1 MTFNFTIV
9 VYTRPGIIIT
19 LITDPLPH
27 TGRGFMFWR
36 ETMNIAT
43 QAVQIGLEWDSRTGA
58 VTVPIYQTATF
69 RHPGLGQ
76 STGYDYSR
84 SGNPTRQTLED
95 GIARLD
101 GAARGFAY
109 ASGMAA
115 ITNLLL
121 LFKSG
126 DHLIVTEDLYGGTC
140 RLFDKIFTQYGLS
153 FSYVDTSNIAEVTA
167 AILPTTRAIFIETL
181 TNPLLKFADLRA
193 VSALC
198 KCRNLLLI
206 ADNTFLTPYLFRPL
220 DMGADIVVYSA
231 TKYLAGHNDTVAG
244 LLTVKDQALA
254 ELVYFHQNSV
264 GAILGPQDSWLTT
277 RGIKTL
283 AIRMDRQQENAGRI
297 ARWLAGHPRITKVYY
312 PGLKDHPDHD
322 LMARDSRGFCAM
334 LAFEVDRHELVE
346 QILMKTKLISFAE
359 SLGGVESLITFP
371 EVQTH
376 ADIPPKLRAR
386 LGINNVLLRLS
397 VGIEDC
403 DDLIEDLRQAI
414 D

>member
-1 MTFNFTIV
+1 
-9 VYTRPGIIIT
+9 
-19 LITDPLPH
+19 
-27 TGRGFMFWR
+27 
-36 ETMNIAT
+36 MNIAT
-43 QAVQIGLEWDSRTGA
+43 QAVQIGLEWDTRTGA

-84 SGNPTRQTLED
+84 SGNPTRQALED

-109 ASGMAA
+109 SSGMAA
-115 ITNLLL
+115 IANLLL

-140 RLFDKIFTQYGLS
+140 RLFDKIFTQYGLT
-153 FSYVDTSNIAEVTA
+153 FSYVDTSDTA
-167 AILPTTRAIFIETL
+167 AVAAALRPSTRAVFVETL
-181 TNPLLKFADLRA
+181 TNPLLKFADLQSI
-193 VSALC
+193 SAFC
-198 KCRNLLLI
+198 KINNLLLV
-206 ADNTFLTPYLFRPL
+206 ADNTFLTPYLLRPL
-220 DMGADIVVYSA
+220 DLGADIAVYSA
-231 TKYLAGHNDTVAG
+231 TKYLSGHNDTVAG
-244 LLTVKDQALA
+244 LVTVKEPRLA
-254 ELVYFHQNSV
+254 EQVYFHQNSV
-264 GAILGPQDSWLTT
+264 GAVLGPQDSWLTI

-283 AIRMDRQQENAGRI
+283 GIRMDRQQQNSGRI
-297 ARWLAGHPRITKVYY
+297 AEWLAAHPRITKVYY
-312 PGLKDHPDHD
+312 PGLEDHPDHA
-322 LMARDSRGFCAM
+322 LMKRESRGFGAM
-334 LAFEVDRHELVE
+334 IAFEVDNHELVE
-346 QILMKTKLISFAE
+346 QILLKTSLISFAE

-376 ADIPPKLRAR
+376 ADIPPELRAR

-403 DDLIEDLRQAI
+403 DDLIEDLRQALE